1 VLIDTN
7 VLIRIQQPRHPLY
20 SIANSAIR
28 KLLRQGGE
36 LHIVPQNLVELWAV
50 ATRPIAYNGLGLTT
64 AAAIVELA
72 RLKRLFLLLPE
83 TAAVFPA
90 WEALVSRYQVS
101 GKPTHDARLVAAM
114 QVHGLT
120 SILTFNTSDFRRY
133 VDIEVVDPTSV
144 TSA

>member
-7 VLIRIQQPRHPLY
+7 PLLRSLQLRHPQHETTLRAFE
-20 SIANSAIR
+20 I
-28 KLLRQGGE
+28 LRQQGRK